1 MKCSTV
7 FFFKNRKTLILKKF
21 DFQKPKN
28 HQNFKVTRRY
38 TRHSVQNDI
47 MDHYEW
53 YEDGLPWHGIN
64 DIDEQVHKQPTF
76 VACEAIFIFIG
87 LISFVHAVANG
98 KRLALSLSLSHSLP
112 HSRSLALFVYLF
124 VEGGLAI
131 P

>member
-1 MKCSTV
+1 
-7 FFFKNRKTLILKKF
+7 
-21 DFQKPKN
+21 
-28 HQNFKVTRRY
+28 
-38 TRHSVQNDI
+38 
-47 MDHYEW
+47 MDHYFEW